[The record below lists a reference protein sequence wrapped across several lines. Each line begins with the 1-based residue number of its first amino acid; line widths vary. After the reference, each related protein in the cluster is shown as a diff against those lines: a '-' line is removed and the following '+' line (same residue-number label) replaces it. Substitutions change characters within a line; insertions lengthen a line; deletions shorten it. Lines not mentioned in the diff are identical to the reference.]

1 MKRRIVTTLLAA
13 ALAASVVLSGCGVDL
28 TNINEEETTLS
39 AELEA
44 ANLSDGTLQLHVV
57 LNDTDSA
64 RLSGVTVTFYAEE
77 EVLFSGTTD
86 ENGLLDACTLPGNTT
101 ITCQVASGA
110 TVLASTDFIFKISSE
125 YSDLTIY
132 TVDADDDS
140 ERIAEIPATEDD
152 IRAAIYVT
160 EEGRLSL
167 ANLTPY
173 QESYDA
179 VEEVEEEILEGTIE
193 TEEEIEETEEE

>member
-1 MKRRIVTTLLAA
+1 MKRRIVTALLAA
-13 ALAASVVLSGCGVDL
+13 ALAAGVVLSGCGVDL

-77 EVLFSGTTD
+77 A
-86 ENGLLDACTLPGNTT
+86 GLLTRTTAEIGRLAAATPPRNTP